1 MVLLAVL
8 AACSGP
14 SPEPGPTPSSSPSPS
29 PSVTPA
35 VASDFAGRWGE
46 PGPEGVHVEIVVD
59 GRLAGYDGCNGFG
72 SLSWSMVDER
82 AVPARTAHGL
92 KGCGSVDQWLTPAM
106 SYGLVSGRLVVF
118 DGAGRELG
126 SLGRSGSCGDTCATP
141 AS

>member
-1 MVLLAVL
+1 M
-8 AACSGP
+8 
-14 SPEPGPTPSSSPSPS
+14 
-29 PSVTPA
+29 
-35 VASDFAGRWGE
+35 
-46 PGPEGVHVEIVVD
+46 EIVVD

-72 SLSWSMVDER
+72 SLSWSMVDGR

-92 KGCGSVDQWLTPAM
+92 RACGSVDQWLTPAT